1 MAAFSSATPRPTTDP
16 DEWGSATGAI
26 ELCGADPT
34 GSSLPRD
41 GDGRPRIALDAAAS
55 DAPRSAWS

>member
-1 MAAFSSATPRPTTDP
+1 MAGFSSATPRPTTGP

-34 GSSLPRD
+34 RSSLPRD
-41 GDGRPRIALDAAAS
+41 GDGSLRIAVDAADS
-55 DAPRSAWS
+55 DAPRSAPG